1 MLMASSRLPAAA
13 ALLTLL
19 LPVAPAADL
28 PRKVPDFTFNMVDGK
43 PLKLSQYKGHPLVVA
58 FILTS
63 CPHCQ
68 NAVKVLGKLQTE
80 YGPRGLQVL
89 ASAIEQDA

>member
-19 LPVAPAADL
+19 LPVAQAAD
-28 PRKVPDFTFNMVDGK
+28 FTINMVDAK
-43 PLKLSQYKGHPLVVA
+43 PLTLSQYKGHPVVLA

-68 NAVKVLGKLQTE
+68 NAVKVLSKLQNE
-80 YGPRGLQVL
+80 YGPVSYTHLDVYKRQLP
-89 ASAIEQDA
+89 